1 MYFMITNI
9 IQFLSRIYS
18 GLNKETP
25 EYIFL
30 KEPFYCVN
38 FEILL
43 KNKKKTFG
51 LRIT

>member
-1 MYFMITNI
+1 MITNI